1 MRTGHLRQGQRV
13 GLGNQWSLPGADYPR
28 MEGDDVKLIYSN
40 RLTENVSMTVP
51 GYRYQAR

>member
-1 MRTGHLRQGQRV
+1 MRTGHLRQGPRV

-28 MEGDDVKLIYSN
+28 LEGDDVKLIYSN

-51 GYRYQAR
+51 GYRYLAR